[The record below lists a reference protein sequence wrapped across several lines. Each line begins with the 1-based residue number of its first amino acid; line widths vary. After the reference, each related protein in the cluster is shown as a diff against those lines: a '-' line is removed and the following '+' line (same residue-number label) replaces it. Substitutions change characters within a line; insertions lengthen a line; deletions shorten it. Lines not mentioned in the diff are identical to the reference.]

1 MTSFNKYKEDSIR
14 FRAVVNLTA
23 KKKESS
29 DNDSS
34 NKDDKPA
41 PKEVAEKKGSKLAAQ
56 TEENSS
62 DKSRNED
69 NEPTPKQN
77 KQNFK

>member
-1 MTSFNKYKEDSIR
+1 MTFPTWPASPIKRRISSGSELF
-14 FRAVVNLTA
+14 VNLAT
-23 KKKESS
+23 KKEEST

-34 NKDDKPA
+34 NKEDKTA

-69 NEPTPKQN
+69 NEPTPK
-77 KQNFK
+77 K

>member
-23 KKKESS
+23 KREESS
-29 DNDSS
+29 D
-34 NKDDKPA
+34 KDDKPA
-41 PKEVAEKKGSKLAAQ
+41 PQEVAEKKGSKLAAQ

-69 NEPTPKQN
+69 NEPTPK
-77 KQNFK
+77 K

>member
-1 MTSFNKYKEDSIR
+1 MTSLNKYNEDSIR
-14 FRAVVNLTA
+14 FRAVVNLA
-23 KKKESS
+23 AEKE
-29 DNDSS
+29 DDSS
-34 NKDDKPA
+34 NERDKPA

-77 KQNFK
+77 KQNFISNN